1 MAAEDRERDQARSDN
16 ARHKRKEQLKRWL
29 GSDTDRESERPRTK
43 QLRVKFAEG
52 AVFLAACSSG
62 DREEVEKLLLQG
74 ADINYTNVDG
84 LTALHQACIDEN
96 LDMVTFLVE
105 HGANVNQ
112 PDNEGWT
119 ALHAAA
125 SCGFM
130 EIAEYLIK
138 QRANVAAVNSEGELP
153 IDIAQGEAMEKLLKD
168 VIKKQGIDVEVAR
181 REEEQRMV
189 QDARQW
195 LNRGKIEDIR
205 HPKTG
210 ASALHVAAAKGYL
223 EVIKLLIQAGFDV
236 NSLDNDGWTPLHA
249 ASHWGKEEVCK
260 LLVEN
265 LCNMQAINKV
275 GQTAFDVADENLL
288 EMLEELQKKQ
298 AVMKMEKEKQAKMD
312 ASLIE
317 LSNASQQLPTRTRR
331 TSISRMSSKDKIS
344 MHEKERKT
352 LESVMLEHVNDDED
366 RKKLNGSS
374 SEEEMPNEAKSEA
387 EKTKARLNMNNLST
401 KLGMTDSILPSSTAP
416 SGTNK
421 RFTGHPA
428 KTAAQDEEK
437 KEQQSP
443 AAWRTA
449 LRKTGSYGALN
460 NLQPPQEEQK
470 GKEEK
475 EPRLARVPPTP
486 TRKLFTIGD
495 AIEDKTSDSTVPLSR
510 STSYKGQREDDSG
523 NPLTSLTRGSSYTRR
538 QTELE
543 SSKRDKDLNNTI
555 PSSAGISMA
564 AVSGYPKSHFFLR
577 TIGRSYSAQDFTA
590 RSRTLS
596 SVTSNNNVTNSDSAS
611 TNIIIFKSSS
621 FGRRQESLV
630 SSSAPGS
637 VNTVSS
643 SGFSTN
649 PANSRALTMGSSA
662 ASTATSDTSRSMT
675 RNQVGNGTAKESN
688 PTTQSNGSGTETRER
703 RRSYL
708 TPVRDEEA
716 EAQRKAR
723 SRHAR
728 QSRRS
733 TQGVTLT
740 DLQEAEK
747 TIGLRRDKKTAE
759 QEKDREKEK
768 EEKEAEAK
776 DAASKY
782 RYSRTSQDEEK
793 NWRSRLANLQKAD
806 LLGLTSST
814 DSNRTSVP
822 AYTCHNAVEPL
833 DNKELEKA
841 KEEEKESDDS
851 SFKRSGTRDRR
862 RPRGKRRSTGVHS
875 ISQDDDNDQDNSGD
889 DVVESEKRQIDYL
902 TRQGCP
908 EAWYIGE
915 TEQRLRQRMNG
926 HRTTINRQEGSLPVG
941 EHFSG
946 PGHSASDLRV
956 TILQGGL
963 RDRQQRKVAEQ
974 RLIAKFSTHR
984 EGLNRDLGFM
994 SHYRGY
1000 TSGSSQGHLANKEGS
1015 SYSDTSLQPTQ
1026 IGQGEI
1032 ETDKRGYRKLYEEL
1046 QRKNVQLRDQ
1056 LQEVQMQIAQ
1066 TKLELE
1072 KAMQMQERFAD
1083 RTVHLEMEKKER
1095 KALERR
1101 ISELE
1106 EELKVLTDLRADNQ
1120 RLKDENGALIRVISK
1135 LSK

>member
-470 GKEEK
+470 GKEVGIIRSASSPKLTLAETKEKEK

-564 AVSGYPKSHFFLR
+564 AVSGYP
-577 TIGRSYSAQDFTA
+577 
-590 RSRTLS
+590 
-596 SVTSNNNVTNSDSAS
+596 
-611 TNIIIFKSSS
+611 KSSS

-889 DVVESEKRQIDYL
+889 DVVESEKRQ
-902 TRQGCP
+902 
-908 EAWYIGE
+908 
-915 TEQRLRQRMNG
+915 
-926 HRTTINRQEGSLPVG
+926 
-941 EHFSG
+941 
-946 PGHSASDLRV
+946 
-956 TILQGGL
+956 
-963 RDRQQRKVAEQ
+963 
-974 RLIAKFSTHR
+974 
-984 EGLNRDLGFM
+984 
-994 SHYRGY
+994 
-1000 TSGSSQGHLANKEGS
+1000 
-1015 SYSDTSLQPTQ
+1015 
-1026 IGQGEI
+1026 
-1032 ETDKRGYRKLYEEL
+1032 
-1046 QRKNVQLRDQ
+1046 
-1056 LQEVQMQIAQ
+1056 
-1066 TKLELE
+1066 
-1072 KAMQMQERFAD
+1072 MQERFAD